1 MACIVP
7 IWCVLNQLI
16 CPKTDTRAV
25 LMRAPPALRA
35 GSLVCCLALSLFL
48 SSLPVASAL
57 CPSGPFNQ
65 TSCTAA
71 LPVTPSP
78 VCVPANA
85 TAVLQL
91 LQKYPSCAP
100 LLDQA
105 DALGDGI
112 WLPVDP
118 VTNITAWAVYNV
130 ALSQVATGY
139 NSARPAP
146 PSPSFLLI
154 SSIEDL

>member
-1 MACIVP
+1 
-7 IWCVLNQLI
+7 
-16 CPKTDTRAV
+16 
-25 LMRAPPALRA
+25 MRAAHAPRA
-35 GSLVCCLALSLFL
+35 GLLVCFIALSSLFA
-48 SSLPVASAL
+48 SLPVASAL

-85 TAVLQL
+85 TAVGLL
-91 LQKYPSCAP
+91 LQRYPSCAP

-118 VTNITAWAVYNV
+118 VANVTAWAVYTV
-130 ALSQVATGY
+130 ALSQLATGF
-139 NSARPAP
+139 NST
-146 PSPSFLLI
+146 
-154 SSIEDL
+154 